1 MSYLGY
7 VIGAYA
13 VFIVV
18 LAVDAL
24 SGMLAVRRAL
34 RQSRQQAA
42 RQQQTRPTRVAMD
55 QELER

>member
-18 LAVDAL
+18 LAADAL
-24 SGMLAVRRAL
+24 AGALAVRRAL
-34 RQSRQQAA
+34 RQGRQQAA
-42 RQQQTRPTRVAMD
+42 RQQHRRPASVAMD

>member
-18 LAVDAL
+18 LAADAL
-24 SGMLAVRRAL
+24 AGALAVRRAL
-34 RQSRQQAA
+34 RQGRQQAA
-42 RQQQTRPTRVAMD
+42 RQQQRRPASVAMD

>member
-18 LAVDAL
+18 LAADAL
-24 SGMLAVRRAL
+24 AGMLAVRRAL
-34 RQSRQQAA
+34 RQGRQQAA
-42 RQQQTRPTRVAMD
+42 RQQQPRPTRVAMD